1 MCLIIITLFKIQFFL
16 FPHLYSDFLL
26 LPGFIDFTADDVSL
40 KSPLTRNLTLNAPL
54 VSSPMDTVTESDMA
68 ISMAVSNFLFL
79 LSCMS
84 SHVNIC

>member
-1 MCLIIITLFKIQFFL
+1 M
-16 FPHLYSDFLL
+16 
-26 LPGFIDFTADDVSL
+26 PGFIDFTADDVSL

-79 LSCMS
+79 LSYVS